1 MMTVNEQY
9 PCIIINLKIFKLLF
23 YTKIFLE
30 YIMNLISLLLRNL
43 KIIFRKQRKQH
54 FCR

>member
-30 YIMNLISLLLRNL
+30 KFKNNIS
-43 KIIFRKQRKQH
+43 QTT
-54 FCR
+54 